1 MRFSGGTI
9 LDPSRFKAAINER
22 HPMFRGFDQ
31 HDAQEF
37 LRSLLE
43 GLHEDLKRVQERPSS
58 TSEAKD
64 LGKLSEAEKA
74 QVAWNKYHAVNG
86 NAIADLFVG
95 QLCSILE
102 CEACGHSSYN
112 YEEFWDLSLPIPEI
126 QGKKTIEHC
135 VNEFAKKERLEG
147 YKCSGCSAT
156 TSTTKRLKILKEPQ
170 ILVIHVKRFATD
182 GAGFCSKIKD
192 AIACQ
197 LHNFS
202 LESAGGPGAKYD
214 LFAAC
219 THRGGFGG
227 GHYIAHVKNPDS
239 SEWYEMDDHTVS
251 RPMARPPVANAYM
264 LFYAKTQVVL
274 TGQRRLQI
282 PAQPPPLM
290 MDARARLQ
298 EEPEEEVHHHH
309 NHYQQ
314 QPGTGPQKR
323 SSLLMRKGQEPPFLA
338 KTLPAGSPSRTSSL
352 RGGGLAQNAGRGRG
366 HDFARSHHDDINA
379 HHHHPPLPPPSPHRP
394 VQHYASTAPPLQ
406 PSRLSMQFS
415 DITGSAEQQQ
425 LARYSPS
432 LSVQSEQSSLG
443 LHSDGGPKRATVV
456 HAGARLSALG
466 SPSPAL
472 SDRTSVYSAAGGGV
486 GGRAPTPRLS
496 AHIPDLS
503 AAAADAGASAAVASP
518 SPLPPSSLPPPRRK
532 NSELVAVPVPTVD
545 LYQISSEANAW
556 RAQPSPENALIAP
569 PRSDVTR
576 ESRASSLA
584 DQRQY
589 WEEDGQSRGTS
600 RPSEE
605 SVDQR
610 RYGDEMTA
618 AAAEDYDDSF
628 DAMQYHLYEGTG
640 TPMELPAGGG
650 PRGGLN
656 QPSPPISRASSPRAN
671 GGTPVQS
678 ASAAA
683 EPTYRMKPPVEFPHN
698 PTPPRDY
705 EDRRPVKE
713 PPRSVASFA
722 SKGPRP
728 YLQTT
733 IFSGHLLKQSRHSSF
748 QKRLFRCDG
757 ILFVCLSP
765 REVPLPRNADL
776 AKIRTETFYDEKDD
790 FLDYVRRYYPSL
802 PVFPN
807 TLIAEGDADGVPQ
820 EDGRNYYAPK
830 WIIPA
835 SSILSVRSLIQH
847 PAPMPTAKK
856 ARTFIIRTRGRD
868 YTLCAP
874 TPEEFRRW
882 TFLLS
887 RLCLENE
894 NRRESS
900 ASFDEEDYP
909 RVGSESSS
917 EDGEDLFD
925 RPARF
930 LEKAEAWKRC
940 VRELMAKDPT
950 THRVLTNVGG
960 SIVIP
965 DDVRDSMTPPAS
977 RRGSVYES
985 MASSPT
991 APPRRSSAFVDPR
1004 NYSSD
1009 HLQGQTGAPLDTRRQ
1024 IGVNPASHQ
1033 FVRQAAVASNVGPN
1047 SRTAAPMSPRL
1058 GFEDSSTD
1066 LTRNEGYDPSSRTW
1080 HRRSDSSHVEA
1091 GPTLT
1096 EIERELSVLR
1106 RVPVAEFVSG
1116 AAYPPVPVVPAP
1128 PSSVSSR
1135 NSASLAKTAVVED
1148 TLATDLSS
1156 ILRIIAHLRGEF
1168 LRAPEDGGDSDMSA
1182 KNMETPR
1189 YAEPRLMKHFITHS
1203 IPTLLARIGA
1213 ALPRHPTCRDVTD
1226 DWLEL
1231 ADEWD
1236 PERIGLRGQDV
1247 IVKDLEQLTS
1257 NVSLLS
1263 EVEALP
1269 TAASYVALA
1278 KTRPVPV
1285 TADNVKDTVQ
1295 VTPIA
1300 KSPADALYQSIH
1312 TTFAPVLLSDSR
1324 WGINS
1329 KLQNLISDL
1338 DSGLA
1343 STMRGGI
1350 ESPAKAADE
1359 LNVTG
1364 ITTLDDEFLWWVDRA
1379 SEKTKGAARAQYFK
1393 DMLQPLKIDYDKISS
1408 LKMADL
1414 TETVEQTQDTLDDL
1428 WRQSEFSEYPEERM
1442 SHLLEVITEQLISCV
1457 QEKFSG
1463 QNIMIAPLSKI
1474 KDDLKEGL
1482 AVLQLWES
1490 AAATLTGRLWPH
1502 YAAHQWTGP
1511 TFAHDQLPLFTARL
1525 LEVQNLR
1532 GTHELLLHL
1541 LTPDEQRE
1549 LHVSETLTVFEKVNP
1564 LHINKYNEANWK
1576 SAVLRYLKAL
1586 EPVEHRAIARLR
1598 TLFGGL
1604 QGSSSQLLREFQ
1616 RYSDLLKRE
1625 SIALQLGS
1633 ERDAL
1638 LGQLVGNLRATDKE
1652 FQERQVD
1659 SKDRKSKNVPTA
1671 VNNIIWAR
1679 QTLTKSEESD
1689 RFVVNCFGKNAAYS
1703 EASSKLYEKLKQYE
1717 KTQFAD
1723 WIGDMETAMDSPEG
1737 PMALK
1742 QAGRL
1747 MELDYTDGKL
1757 KVNFSN
1763 ELVTLIR
1770 EVRQLLSLGFAVPLR
1785 FQQIAETAQRYYR
1798 HGVVLKQVA
1807 HFYNTIDHQMLPSQH
1822 AMLLEPA
1829 LAFERLVKGPQGTS
1843 GDELSR
1849 SSIKWDSPRE
1859 LEEYIAQVQQAAE
1872 RLTSANRKLRQA
1884 HSTICNHVVSLM
1896 SVDLVKNQTRWK
1908 ETLNTIRGIIGLIED
1923 GGIKPEDTLAWRN
1936 HWDYQIYKA
1945 LEHQYQVGL
1954 ESLNESL
1961 PEIKVD
1967 LVFKQQKLQLR
1978 PPFEEVRAKYY
1989 RDMKKFLNI
1998 PAAFRGLG
2006 ETDIFPAMTD
2016 NNAGSLSTVYTKANQ
2031 LFDNLSKVQDV
2042 FKDWV
2047 VLGTVDLEE
2056 IVEES
2061 LVDISDFEANFRM
2074 LKTKGKEAEQ
2084 LPSEFKVDCITVSTT
2099 PVKATIDDHLQ
2110 RLFDAM
2116 LGILRKAVSRHMATV
2131 DEFVAKGSDMLSKR
2145 PQSMAEIGEAN
2156 ARHDELAGAQAS
2168 IRANFEAAEAKNKL
2182 LKSVAGGGIDVSAVQ
2197 ARWTKLEI
2205 MLESHDL
2212 MIKEQ
2217 VDVLRTQIEG
2227 RRQAFGLEVDKFA
2240 ARWHQLKPKA
2250 ADAAKPGV
2258 PAQAVQF
2265 VKDRRAEFSDLKR
2278 AADQIIEDC
2287 AHFGVAAPDFPEVD
2301 ALDVDIAGSEQMW
2314 GMYDQYMAEIENH
2327 KKEDWITFRNKV
2339 GLFEDTLSRWS
2350 ENLRGKPVDA
2360 IAVQIQRDIDSY
2372 RDALPVLKFMH
2383 GDNWTPE
2390 HWADLYRIT
2399 GIQKGISLAD
2409 LTFAHILAAKEAVVE
2424 HMNEVKELNS
2434 RAQGEISIREAIQ
2447 ELDMWGAGAT
2457 FALTDYQDVKGN
2469 NVQLIKDWKDLLTQV
2484 GDNQSLLQ
2492 SLKDSPYFKNFADK
2506 AIIWERKLVALEECL
2521 RNLNTVQRKWVYL
2534 EPIFNRGALP
2544 NEQHRFARIDDDFR
2558 GIMSGVSRDARVV
2571 ALVSQSNVKDVLITL
2586 VDQLER
2592 CQKALNEFLEQKR
2605 AKFARFYF
2613 IGDEDLLEILG
2624 QAKNPTVIQAHLKK
2638 LFAGVHSVQFDENV
2652 KNIISM
2658 KSIDGETVPL
2668 SSPVKIT
2675 DDVEVWLEDFAK
2687 EMKSTLK
2694 TILAQCLLVTDLFK
2708 FPSQILTLAEYLHFT
2723 ANVETAISQGG
2734 NFGHLARD
2742 LRKHLDEYTTFDSS
2756 TIEDPVERNV
2766 VELKIKSLI
2775 LDIIHLMDVVT
2786 QLQAAG
2792 VINVADWTW
2801 QRQLRFYMDD
2811 DKVCTIRMSDAEFA
2825 YTYEYQGIPPK
2836 LVHTPLTDKCYLTLT
2851 QAMSSGFGG
2860 NPFGPAGTGKTES
2873 VKALGVLFGR
2883 QVLVF
2888 NCDEG
2893 IDYKS
2898 MGRIFV
2904 GLVKCGAW
2912 GCFDEFNRLEEAVL
2926 SAVSQQIQIIQAA
2939 LKAKAKQVELL
2950 GKTVDLDANSGIFV
2964 TLNPAGKGY
2973 GGRQKLPD
2981 NLKQL
2986 FRSIA
2991 MTHPDNEL
2999 ISEVILFSEGFHG
3012 GKELGSKVVSVFTLC
3027 KQLLSQQQHYD
3038 WGLRPLKAVLGLAGR
3053 LLHEEKKKGP
3063 VSTSREPAIL
3073 VKALRVN
3080 TLSKLTFADSL
3091 RFDGLMK
3098 DIFPEVP
3105 LEEVD
3110 YEDLAKAVKEAYAE
3124 LNLIYIESQAQ
3135 KVYQF
3140 YQACR
3145 QRMGVVVVGPSG
3157 SGKSTLWRV
3166 LRCAWQKVGQK
3177 LRHHMVNPKAIDR
3190 NALLGHMDM
3199 DTREWFDGV
3208 LTAASRQAVK
3218 EPGDVHTWI
3227 LSDGDI
3233 DPEWV
3238 ESLNSVLDDNRLLT
3252 MPNGERIQFGPNV
3265 NFIFETHNLRF
3276 ASPATVSR
3284 MGMIYLSDETL
3295 DISALVQ
3302 GWLAKQSEALR
3313 GDLTAW
3319 TEMFFEKS
3327 IDWVTRNAEMVV
3339 DTTKVG
3345 LVMNGL
3351 SHLNNVTSR
3360 AEYLY
3365 SLIRGLGANL
3375 YNDKRLMFANELLQW
3390 AGERNADPK
3399 RTLDY
3404 YVDQNG
3410 DLQQYALRETND
3422 LSAGD
3427 FESEDHVPVI
3437 ETTDLQKTV
3446 DILTPWIDG
3455 GHPFMLVGPEGAGKH
3470 MVLQHCFS
3478 KLKSTSIAT
3487 IHCSAQTRSSH
3498 VLQRLKQT
3506 CTGAQTAAGR
3516 VMRPRDAE
3524 KLILYLKDINL
3535 PKPDKYETVE
3545 LVQFL
3550 QQLLTYQGF
3559 YDQSLEWVGIEN
3571 VQIIAS
3577 MNPST
3582 TMGRHELS
3590 TRFTSVIRQSYMAYP
3605 DMEQLQSVYRTLLQ
3619 PILTTAVPGHKTWSL
3634 PRNFQ
3639 KLAASMVT
3647 IYDEISKRY
3656 TPDVKA
3662 HYLFTPRDIT
3672 RWILSLA
3679 RYEYVDSE
3687 QGELLDVVVYEAQRL
3702 FQDRLVG
3709 TEAKQ
3714 KLESIISTVL
3724 RNEWNHQV
3732 TQDDAVYTTGTRGS
3746 TLNLLAAKG
3755 LVKISLADYKT
3766 TVESSLKVFERDYR
3780 TLNISLVPEALA
3792 QLARVERVLGQAGG
3806 SLLLA
3811 GRPGVGHLQTVLIV
3825 SHMLGLRL
3833 FSLNISRSYGAKAF
3847 AADLKQILQAA
3858 GVAGENSVLVV
3869 EDHQLPDAAFL
3880 ESINSILSG
3889 GEVPGLYSTE
3899 ELDTLLGSLKDKHS
3913 EEGFRGTLFE
3923 YFVVRV
3929 RKYLHVVLLL
3939 DSASPGFISRCEAN
3953 PALYTR
3959 CQIGWM
3965 DSWTSESMSHIAKA
3979 SFAGSPALSHLKDQD
3994 QLIKHLIRVH
4004 AAQIGQGATPKHF
4017 SDYLSTY
4024 EQVFCSKRQL
4034 FESKLKYL
4042 GGGLTK
4048 MTEASKYVDKLSA
4061 EAKSQG
4067 QELADKQREADAALK
4082 QITDSMV
4089 NASEQKKEMEE
4100 LTVQLKDEEDKL
4112 LKRKQVIEAELADVE
4127 PIVRASKAAVGE
4139 IRSDSLS
4146 EIRSLRAPP
4155 PAIRDVLEGVLKIMG
4170 ILDISWNSM
4179 KSFLGKRTVKEEI
4192 MNFDA
4197 RNINKQVRDSV
4208 SELLRQKKDSF
4219 EEATIKRVSVAAAP
4233 LATWVKAN
4241 LQYSTILEK
4250 IQPLETDL
4258 ARLTKSL
4265 DASRERVLKL
4275 KTELAAVDDK
4285 VAALKEDFGGRT
4297 REAETLRANLEK
4309 AKATISSAQGLL
4321 GKLSGEGKRWA
4332 TQAQEIKQSLES
4344 LPYNSLLASAF
4355 VTYLAA
4361 APEDGRTTATREWQ
4375 AITGVKEFEFRDV
4388 MSTESEQLVWKSQG
4402 LPADALS
4409 NENAIIILN
4418 CIRTPLIIDPSGQ
4431 AVSWLK
4437 THLAERKPEVIKQ
4450 HDENFVRAVEL
4461 AVRFGKTLIIQ
4472 EVTSIEPF
4480 LYPIVRKE
4488 LQRQGPRS
4496 VLQLGEKTVDYNE
4509 DFRLYLVTSRS
4520 SFTIPSDAQGY
4531 VQGVNFTVT
4540 RAGLAGQLLGVTL
4553 KHEQPE
4559 LELEKVKLLKR
4570 EDELKIQLSQ
4580 LEESLLGE
4588 LANSSGNILENNTL
4602 IASLNETRDKSSTI
4616 ATGLQESKR
4625 LQASLDAQRD
4635 KFAPLSTFGS
4645 ALFFVISDLSKLNN
4659 MYQFSLSC
4667 FMRLYEQALKSEGS
4681 ASNDGTELRIQL
4693 LMSTLE
4699 KLAFN
4704 YISRSLFKADR
4715 QMFALHLIHLLHP
4728 DLFGENEWDLF
4739 TGAAVATEDDNG
4751 QELPKWVPAERIP
4764 MTRQL
4769 MSTLPGMTQSL
4780 NFGDSETW
4788 SQWLKHPSCETAPPR
4803 SHLSAFQVVLLTQ
4816 TLRPDRLL
4824 SAMNN
4829 FSCAALG
4836 MSSLAPPPL
4845 NLEKLFTSESLPK
4858 ESILFLT
4865 TAGADPSAELNE
4877 FAVRTVG
4884 AGHYHQ
4890 IAMGQGQ
4897 GETAISLIRQSAPK
4911 GDWVCLQNVHL
4922 VTSWMPT
4929 LEKELSSVQTHENFR
4944 LWMTSEAHLK
4954 FPASLLQN
4962 SLKITVE
4969 APPGVKKNLLR
4980 TYEAWSPSFIAAG
4993 PIHRAQALF
5002 ALAWFHAVIQ
5012 ERRTYIPQ
5020 GWNKFYEY
5028 SAADLRSSADVVSDM
5043 CKNSAKSPQWAI
5055 LHGLLEN
5062 AIYGGRIDDVHD
5074 ALKLKT
5080 YLAQF
5085 FNDDVFAV
5093 GGRSP
5098 SRKLARGLV
5107 LPISADHSAYQAV
5120 ISGLPETDNVTS
5132 FGLPANIDRTLQ
5144 RNSSQIVVSQLRIL
5158 RQVDVQGQRFDKEQ
5172 WNRDLTPFLLLWRKL
5187 TASNDLMQRKITQDP
5202 EADPIMSFL
5211 ALEMINALNLLR
5223 RIQLDLGTI
5232 SKVIRGTILLTND
5245 VVAIAHDML
5254 RGETP
5259 KSWLALWEGPETPQH
5274 FLREAM
5280 SNTVA
5285 VDGWLEKAT
5294 AGVLFKD
5301 PVKMAGLFNPVPFL
5315 NALRQQSSRMLK
5327 VPMDGLRLATTWGS
5341 TQVPGQSISVTI
5353 DGLLLQG
5360 CTFDGKRLS
5369 EAHAEDPT
5377 FAVAPLCNIA
5387 WIPKEGNRGGKN
5399 VLDVPMYTGPSRE
5412 KVICKVEIP
5421 VDGDL
5426 DIWILAGVA
5435 IFLKPE

>member
-1 MRFSGGTI
+1 MEAKEWIQQIVGLHLGLKDTQGLDAI
-9 LDPSRFKAAINER
+9 LD
-22 HPMFRGFDQ
+22 G
-31 HDAQEF
+31 
-37 LRSLLE
+37 
-43 GLHEDLKRVQERPSS
+43 
-58 TSEAKD
+58 
-64 LGKLSEAEKA
+64 
-74 QVAWNKYHAVNG
+74 AVF
-86 NAIADLFVG
+86 ARFVG
-95 QLCSILE
+95 ERKQQLLLIC
-102 CEACGHSSYN
+102 C
-112 YEEFWDLSLPIPEI
+112 D
-126 QGKKTIEHC
+126 Q
-135 VNEFAKKERLEG
+135 
-147 YKCSGCSAT
+147 T
-156 TSTTKRLKILKEPQ
+156 TS
-170 ILVIHVKRFATD
+170 D
-182 GAGFCSKIKD
+182 
-192 AIACQ
+192 
-197 LHNFS
+197 
-202 LESAGGPGAKYD
+202 
-214 LFAAC
+214 
-219 THRGGFGG
+219 
-227 GHYIAHVKNPDS
+227 
-239 SEWYEMDDHTVS
+239 
-251 RPMARPPVANAYM
+251 
-264 LFYAKTQVVL
+264 
-274 TGQRRLQI
+274 
-282 PAQPPPLM
+282 
-290 MDARARLQ
+290 
-298 EEPEEEVHHHH
+298 
-309 NHYQQ
+309 
-314 QPGTGPQKR
+314 
-323 SSLLMRKGQEPPFLA
+323 
-338 KTLPAGSPSRTSSL
+338 
-352 RGGGLAQNAGRGRG
+352 
-366 HDFARSHHDDINA
+366 
-379 HHHHPPLPPPSPHRP
+379 
-394 VQHYASTAPPLQ
+394 
-406 PSRLSMQFS
+406 
-415 DITGSAEQQQ
+415 
-425 LARYSPS
+425 
-432 LSVQSEQSSLG
+432 
-443 LHSDGGPKRATVV
+443 
-456 HAGARLSALG
+456 
-466 SPSPAL
+466 
-472 SDRTSVYSAAGGGV
+472 
-486 GGRAPTPRLS
+486 
-496 AHIPDLS
+496 
-503 AAAADAGASAAVASP
+503 
-518 SPLPPSSLPPPRRK
+518 
-532 NSELVAVPVPTVD
+532 
-545 LYQISSEANAW
+545 
-556 RAQPSPENALIAP
+556 
-569 PRSDVTR
+569 
-576 ESRASSLA
+576 
-584 DQRQY
+584 
-589 WEEDGQSRGTS
+589 
-600 RPSEE
+600 
-605 SVDQR
+605 
-610 RYGDEMTA
+610 
-618 AAAEDYDDSF
+618 
-628 DAMQYHLYEGTG
+628 
-640 TPMELPAGGG
+640 
-650 PRGGLN
+650 
-656 QPSPPISRASSPRAN
+656 
-671 GGTPVQS
+671 
-678 ASAAA
+678 
-683 EPTYRMKPPVEFPHN
+683 
-698 PTPPRDY
+698 
-705 EDRRPVKE
+705 
-713 PPRSVASFA
+713 
-722 SKGPRP
+722 
-728 YLQTT
+728 
-733 IFSGHLLKQSRHSSF
+733 
-748 QKRLFRCDG
+748 
-757 ILFVCLSP
+757 
-765 REVPLPRNADL
+765 
-776 AKIRTETFYDEKDD
+776 
-790 FLDYVRRYYPSL
+790 
-802 PVFPN
+802 
-807 TLIAEGDADGVPQ
+807 
-820 EDGRNYYAPK
+820 
-830 WIIPA
+830 
-835 SSILSVRSLIQH
+835 
-847 PAPMPTAKK
+847 
-856 ARTFIIRTRGRD
+856 
-868 YTLCAP
+868 
-874 TPEEFRRW
+874 
-882 TFLLS
+882 
-887 RLCLENE
+887 
-894 NRRESS
+894 
-900 ASFDEEDYP
+900 
-909 RVGSESSS
+909 
-917 EDGEDLFD
+917 
-925 RPARF
+925 
-930 LEKAEAWKRC
+930 
-940 VRELMAKDPT
+940 
-950 THRVLTNVGG
+950 
-960 SIVIP
+960 
-965 DDVRDSMTPPAS
+965 
-977 RRGSVYES
+977 
-985 MASSPT
+985 
-991 APPRRSSAFVDPR
+991 
-1004 NYSSD
+1004 
-1009 HLQGQTGAPLDTRRQ
+1009 
-1024 IGVNPASHQ
+1024 
-1033 FVRQAAVASNVGPN
+1033 
-1047 SRTAAPMSPRL
+1047 
-1058 GFEDSSTD
+1058 
-1066 LTRNEGYDPSSRTW
+1066 
-1080 HRRSDSSHVEA
+1080 
-1091 GPTLT
+1091 
-1096 EIERELSVLR
+1096 
-1106 RVPVAEFVSG
+1106 
-1116 AAYPPVPVVPAP
+1116 
-1128 PSSVSSR
+1128 
-1135 NSASLAKTAVVED
+1135 
-1148 TLATDLSS
+1148 
-1156 ILRIIAHLRGEF
+1156 
-1168 LRAPEDGGDSDMSA
+1168 
-1182 KNMETPR
+1182 
-1189 YAEPRLMKHFITHS
+1189 
-1203 IPTLLARIGA
+1203 
-1213 ALPRHPTCRDVTD
+1213 
-1226 DWLEL
+1226 
-1231 ADEWD
+1231 
-1236 PERIGLRGQDV
+1236 
-1247 IVKDLEQLTS
+1247 
-1257 NVSLLS
+1257 VSLLS

-1269 TAASYVALA
+1269 AAASYVALA

-1295 VTPIA
+1295 VTPIS

-1338 DSGLA
+1338 DFGLA
-1343 STMRGGI
+1343 STMRSGI
-1350 ESPAKAADE
+1350 EGPAKVADE
-1359 LNVTG
+1359 LDVKG
-1364 ITTLDDEFLWWVDRA
+1364 IMTLDDEFLWWVDRA
-1379 SEKTKGAARAQYFK
+1379 SENTVSRRAARAQHFK
-1393 DMLQPLKIDYDKISS
+1393 AILQPLKIDYDKMSS
-1408 LKMADL
+1408 LKMTDL
-1414 TETVEQTQDTLDDL
+1414 TEIVEQTQDTLDDL

-1442 SHLLEVITEQLISCV
+1442 CHVLEVITEQLISCV

-1463 QNIMIAPLSKI
+1463 QNIMIESLSKI

-1490 AAATLTGRLWPH
+1490 AATTLTGRLWPH

-1511 TFAHDQLPLFTARL
+1511 IFVHDQLRLFVGRL

-1532 GTHELLLHL
+1532 NTHELLLHL
-1541 LTPDEQRE
+1541 LNPDEQRE
-1549 LHVSETLTVFEKVNP
+1549 LHVSETLAVFEKVNP
-1564 LHINKYNEANWK
+1564 LHINKYNESNWK

-1625 SIALQLGS
+1625 SIARQLGS

-1638 LGQLVGNLRATDKE
+1638 LGQLIGNLRATDNE
-1652 FQERQVD
+1652 FRERQVE

-1679 QTLTKSEESD
+1679 QTLTKSEEAD
-1689 RFVVNCFGKNAAYS
+1689 RFVVNCFGGNAAYN
-1703 EASSKLYEKLKQYE
+1703 EASTKLYEKLKQYE

-1723 WIGDMETAMDSPEG
+1723 WIGDMESTMDSPEG

-1770 EVRQLLSLGFAVPLR
+1770 EVRQLLSLGFAVPTR

-1843 GDELSR
+1843 ADEQGR
-1849 SSIKWDSPRE
+1849 SAIKWDSPRE

-1884 HSTICNHVVSLM
+1884 HSTICDHVVSLM
-1896 SVDLVKNQTRWK
+1896 SVDLVKNQARWK
-1908 ETLNTIRGIIGLIED
+1908 ETLNTIRGIIGLIQD
-1923 GGIKPEDTLAWRN
+1923 SGIKPEDTLAWRN

-2006 ETDIFPAMTD
+2006 ETDIFPCMTD
-2016 NNAGSLSTVYTKANQ
+2016 NNAEALSAVYAKANR
-2031 LFDNLSKVQDV
+2031 LFDSLSKVQDL

-2047 VLGTVDLEE
+2047 ILGTVDLEE

-2084 LPSEFKVDCITVSTT
+2084 LPSEVKVDCITVSTA

-2116 LGILRKAVSRHMATV
+2116 LGMLRKAVSRHMASV

-2227 RRQAFGLEVDKFA
+2227 RRQAFDLEVDKFA

-2265 VKDRRAEFSDLKR
+2265 VKDRRAEFLELKR

-2287 AHFGVAAPDFPEVD
+2287 AHFGVAAPEFPEVD
-2301 ALDVDIAGSEQMW
+2301 ALDDDISGSEQMW
-2314 GMYDQYMAEIENH
+2314 GMYDQYMTEVEQH

-2360 IAVQIQRDIDSY
+2360 ISIQIQRDIDSY

-2390 HWADLYRIT
+2390 HWADLFRIT
-2399 GIQKGISLAD
+2399 GIQKGITLAD

-2424 HMNEVKELNS
+2424 HMNEVKDLNS

-2534 EPIFNRGALP
+2534 EPIFSRGALP

-2558 GIMSGVSRDARVV
+2558 GIMAGVSKDPRVV
-2571 ALVSQSNVKDVLITL
+2571 ALLSQSNVKDVLITL

-2638 LFAGVHSVQFDENV
+2638 LFAGVHSVQFDEDI

-2668 SSPVKIT
+2668 LTPVKIT

-2708 FPSQILTLAEYLHFT
+2708 FPSQILSLAEYLHFT

-2742 LRKHLDEYTTFDSS
+2742 LRKHLDEYTSFDSS

-2792 VINVADWTW
+2792 VTSLADWTW
-2801 QRQLRFYMDD
+2801 QRQLRFYMSD

-2939 LKAKAKQVELL
+2939 LKAKVNRVELL

-3053 LLHEEKKKGP
+3053 LLHAEKKKGAVP
-3063 VSTSREPAIL
+3063 RDREPAIL

-3177 LRHHMVNPKAIDR
+3177 LRYHMVNPKAIDR
-3190 NALLGHMDM
+3190 NTLLGHMDM

-3218 EPGDVHTWI
+3218 EPSDVHTWI

-3302 GWLAKQSEALR
+3302 GWLAKQPENLR
-3313 GDLTAW
+3313 GDLT
-3319 TEMFFEKS
+3319 TLTDMFFERS
-3327 IDWVTRNAEMVV
+3327 IDWITRNADMVV

-3351 SHLNNVTSR
+3351 SHLTNVTSR
-3360 AEYLY
+3360 SEYLY

-3375 YNDKRLMFANELLQW
+3375 YSDKRLMFANELLQW
-3390 AGERNADPK
+3390 AGEPSPDPK

-3404 YVDQNG
+3404 YVDENG
-3410 DLQQYALRETND
+3410 DLKQYGFRETTD

-3446 DILTPWIDG
+3446 DILTPWING

-3506 CTGAQTAAGR
+3506 CTGAQTTAGR

-3590 TRFTSVIRQSYMAYP
+3590 TRFTSVIRQSYMPYS
-3605 DMEQLQSVYRTLLQ
+3605 DIEQLQSVYRTLLQ

-3634 PRNFQ
+3634 PRNLQ

-3679 RYEYVDSE
+3679 RYEYVDTE

-3714 KLESIISTVL
+3714 KLETIISTVL
-3724 RNEWNHQV
+3724 RNDWNHQV
-3732 TQDDAVYTTGTRGS
+3732 TQDNAVYTTGTRGS
-3746 TLNLLAAKG
+3746 SLNLLAARG
-3755 LVKISLADYKT
+3755 LVKISLSDYKT
-3766 TVESSLKVFERDYR
+3766 TVESALKVYERDYR
-3780 TLNISLVPEALA
+3780 TLHLSLVPEALA

-3811 GRPGVGHLQTVLIV
+3811 GRPGVGHLQNVLIV

-3833 FSLNISRSYGAKAF
+3833 FSPNISRSYGTKAF
-3847 AADLKQILQAA
+3847 AVDLKQILQTA

-3869 EDHQLPDAAFL
+3869 EDHQLPEATFL

-3889 GEVPGLYSTE
+3889 GEVPGLYTSE
-3899 ELDTLLGSLKDKHS
+3899 ELDTLLSSLKDKHS

-3939 DSASPGFISRCEAN
+3939 DSASPSFIPRCEAN

-3965 DSWTSESMSHIAKA
+3965 DSWTPESMSHIAKG
-3979 SFAGSPALSHLKDQD
+3979 SFAASVVLSHLKEQD
-3994 QLIKHLIRVH
+3994 QLIKQLIQIH
-4004 AAQIGQGATPKHF
+4004 GAQTGQGATPKHF
-4017 SDYLSTY
+4017 TDYLSTY
-4024 EQVFCSKRQL
+4024 EQVFCTKRTL

-4061 EAKSQG
+4061 DAKSQG

-4100 LTVQLKDEEDKL
+4100 LTVQLKDEEEKL
-4112 LKRKQVIEAELADVE
+4112 LKRKQVIEAELAEVE

-4179 KSFLGKRTVKEEI
+4179 KSFLGKRTVKDEI

-4208 SELLRQKKDSF
+4208 SELLKQKKDSF

-4285 VAALKEDFGGRT
+4285 VASLKDEFGGKT

-4321 GKLSGEGKRWA
+4321 GKLSGEAKRWA
-4332 TQAQEIKQSLES
+4332 TQAQEIKHSLES
-4344 LPYNSLLASAF
+4344 LPHNCLLASAF

-4361 APEDGRTTATREWQ
+4361 APEDGRTMATREWQ
-4375 AITGVKEFEFRDV
+4375 SITGVKGFEFRDV

-4472 EVTSIEPF
+4472 DVTSIEPF
-4480 LYPIVRKE
+4480 LYPIIRKE
-4488 LQRQGPRS
+4488 LQKQGPRS
-4496 VLQLGEKTVDYNE
+4496 VLQLGEKTVDYNN

-4520 SFTIPSDAQGY
+4520 TFTIPSDAQGF

-4559 LELEKVKLLKR
+4559 LELEKVKLLQR

-4588 LANSSGNILENNTL
+4588 LANSSGNILENITL

-4616 ATGLQESKR
+4616 ATGLQESKK

-4645 ALFFVISDLSKLNN
+4645 ALFFVISDLCKLNN

-4699 KLAFN
+4699 KLAFS

-4715 QMFALHLIHLLHP
+4715 QMFALHLIHLLQP

-4739 TGAAVATEDDNG
+4739 TGSAVATEDDSG

-4769 MSTLPGMTQSL
+4769 MSMLPTLTQSL
-4780 NFGDSETW
+4780 KFGDYETW
-4788 SQWLKHPSCETAPPR
+4788 SQWLKHPSCETAPPQ
-4803 SHLSAFQVVLLTQ
+4803 STLSAFQVVLLTQ

-4824 SAMNN
+4824 SAMSN

-4845 NLEKLFTSESLPK
+4845 NLEKLVTSESLPK
-4858 ESILFLT
+4858 EPILFIT

-4884 AGHYHQ
+4884 ASRYHQ

-4897 GETAISLIRQSAPK
+4897 GEMAISLIRQSAPK

-4944 LWMTSEAHLK
+4944 LWMTSEAHTK

-4980 TYEAWSPSFIAAG
+4980 TYEAWSPSFIADG

-5098 SRKLARGLV
+5098 GRKLARGLV
-5107 LPISADHSAYQAV
+5107 LPNAADHSAYQAV
-5120 ISGLPETDNVTS
+5120 ISGLPEADNVTS

-5144 RNSSQIVVSQLRIL
+5144 RNNSQIVIGQLRIL

-5172 WNRDLTPFLLLWRKL
+5172 WNRDLTPFLLLWKKL
-5187 TASNDLMQRKITQDP
+5187 TGSNDLMQRKIDQDP

-5211 ALEMINALNLLR
+5211 TLELINALSLLR
-5223 RIQLDLGTI
+5223 RIHADLGTI
-5232 SKVIRGTILLTND
+5232 SKVIRGAILLTND
-5245 VVAIAHDML
+5245 VVAIAHDLL

-5280 SNTVA
+5280 ANTMA
-5285 VDGWLEKAT
+5285 VDSWLEKAVT
-5294 AGVLFKD
+5294 GNLFKG
-5301 PVKMAGLFNPVPFL
+5301 PIKMAGLFNPVPFL
-5315 NALRQQSSRMLK
+5315 NALRQHSSRILK

-5341 TQVPGQSISVTI
+5341 TPVPGQSLSVSI

-5369 EAHAEDPT
+5369 EAQAEDPT
-5377 FAVAPLCNIA
+5377 FATAPLCNIA
-5387 WIPKEGNRGGKN
+5387 WISKEGSRGGKG

-5412 KVICKVEIP
+5412 KVICNVEIP
-5421 VDGDL
+5421 VDGDR
-5426 DIWILAGVA
+5426 DTWILAGVA
-5435 IFLKPE
+5435 LFLKPE